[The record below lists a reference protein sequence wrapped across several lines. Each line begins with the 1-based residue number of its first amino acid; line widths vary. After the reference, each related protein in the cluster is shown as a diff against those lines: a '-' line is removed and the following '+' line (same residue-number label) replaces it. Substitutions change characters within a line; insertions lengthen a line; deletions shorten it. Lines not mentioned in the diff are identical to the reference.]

1 MEVEDL
7 KGPLNDLD
15 LWEDDLPEGDG
26 VLILSPQKRILS
38 VNLKAEK
45 LFKVKL
51 NRGQLLPLELLISEK
66 DLPQAKLAFEEA
78 LRTGTSSS
86 NLLGHFVLTPDQSI
100 YLNYS
105 IDPLYNPEDKIIG
118 AILTVRENTTAQAW
132 TAWSADGLGIE
143 FDSLLDN
150 LAEAVFTINTR
161 WRITGFNRRAEEV
174 TGFKRQEVLGRFC
187 WDIFKSDRCQTDC
200 PLKATLADGVT
211 RTDQDVRMLNSG
223 GRNLNVLVNT
233 SVFKDKKGLVAGAM
247 EFFRPLTQ
255 VSQPSGVKASP
266 APPAINIIG
275 QSPPLAKL
283 LRLLPDI
290 AASEANVVIE
300 GDSGTGKE
308 LFAKAIHYQSPR
320 AQGPFVPVNCSAL
333 AESLL
338 ESELFGHVKAA
349 FTGAI
354 ASKVGRFELAKG
366 GTLFLDEIG
375 EFKPE
380 LQVKL
385 LRVLEERVFWRVGGT
400 QPIPIDV
407 RIIVATSRNLKE
419 AVRQGNFREDLY
431 YRLRTVPLILPPL
444 RDRPEDIPLLVD
456 HFISQFNKKYKKEI
470 RGLDPKVLAS
480 FQKYHWPGNVRELQ
494 RVLEYAFVFVKGHII
509 SQKHLPE
516 LEEPL
521 QEPRLAL
528 NSSPVP
534 PSLWEDEREAI
545 QRALQKAR
553 GRRQVAARM
562 LGISRSSLWRKMRA
576 HNLS

>member
-1 MEVEDL
+1 MDEEDHNT
-7 KGPLNDLD
+7 PLNDVD
-15 LWEDDLPEGDG
+15 LWEDLPEGDG

-38 VNLKAEK
+38 ANLQVERLLRVELK
-45 LFKVKL
+45 
-51 NRGQLLPLELLISEK
+51 RGQILPLELLVSDK
-66 DLPQAKLAFEEA
+66 DLPQAKLAFQEA
-78 LRTGTSSS
+78 LQAGTSSS
-86 NLLGHFVLTPDQSI
+86 NLLGQFVLTPDQSI
-100 YLNYS
+100 YLTYS
-105 IDPLYNPEDKIIG
+105 IDPLYNHEDKII
-118 AILTVRENTTAQAW
+118 AVILTLRENTTARAW
-132 TAWSADGLGIE
+132 TAWSSNGLGIA

-150 LAEAVFTINTR
+150 LAEPVFTINTR

-174 TGFKRQEVLGRFC
+174 TGFKRHEVLGRFC
-187 WDIFKSDRCQTDC
+187 WDIFKSDRCQRNC

-211 RTDQDVRMLNSG
+211 RIDQDVRMVNAG
-223 GRNLNVLVNT
+223 GRKLNVLVNT
-233 SVFKDKKGLVAGAM
+233 SIFRDKKGAVAGAL
-247 EFFRPLTQ
+247 EFFRPLTL
-255 VSQPSGVKASP
+255 VSQPNGMKASP
-266 APPAINIIG
+266 GPPTINIIG

-283 LRLLPDI
+283 LHLLPDV
-290 AASEANVVIE
+290 AASDANVVVE
-300 GDSGTGKE
+300 GESGTGKE

-320 AQGPFVPVNCSAL
+320 APGPFVPVNCSAL

-400 QPIPIDV
+400 HPIPIDA

-419 AVRQGNFREDLY
+419 EVRQGRFREDLY
-431 YRLRTVPLILPPL
+431 YRLRTVPLFIPPL
-444 RDRPEDIPLLVD
+444 RDRPEDIPPLIE
-456 HFISQFNKKYKKEI
+456 HFIDQFNKKYKKEI
-470 RGLDPKVLAS
+470 RGLDPKVLALL
-480 FQKYHWPGNVRELQ
+480 QKYSWPGNVRELQ

-509 SQKHLPE
+509 TQKHLPE
-516 LEEPL
+516 LEESFPK
-521 QEPRLAL
+521 PYPA
-528 NSSPVP
+528 SSPGQP
-534 PSLWEDEREAI
+534 PPVLWEDEREAI
-545 QRALQKAR
+545 RRALQKAR
-553 GRRQVAARM
+553 GRRQVAARL

>member
-1 MEVEDL
+1 MDVDDL
-7 KGPLNDLD
+7 NPASDELD
-15 LWEDDLPEGDG
+15 LWEELPEGDG

-38 VNLKAEK
+38 ANLQAER
-45 LFKVKL
+45 LLRIKL
-51 NRGQLLPLELLISEK
+51 NRGQLLPLELLVSEK
-66 DLPQAKLAFEEA
+66 DLPQAELAFQDA
-78 LRTGTSSS
+78 LREGISRA
-86 NLLGHFVLTPDQSI
+86 NLLGRFVPTSDHSI

-105 IDPLYNPEDKIIG
+105 IDPLYNHEEKIIA
-118 AILTVRENTTAQAW
+118 AILSLRENTTARAW
-132 TAWSADGLGIE
+132 TAWSSNGSGIE
-143 FDSLLDN
+143 FDSFLDN
-150 LAEAVFTINTR
+150 LAEAVFSINTR
-161 WRITGFNRRAEEV
+161 WRITGFNRRAEEI
-174 TGFKRQEVLGRFC
+174 TGFKRHEVLGRFC

-211 RTDQDVRMLNSG
+211 RTDQDVRMINAG
-223 GRNLNVLVNT
+223 GRNLNILVNT
-233 SVFKDKKGLVAGAM
+233 SVFKDKKGAVAGAI
-247 EFFRPLTQ
+247 EFFRPLTLA
-255 VSQPSGVKASP
+255 SQPAGVKVRPSP
-266 APPAINIIG
+266 QAIEIIG
-275 QSPPLAKL
+275 HSPPMAKL
-283 LRLLPDI
+283 IHLLPDI

-320 AQGPFVPVNCSAL
+320 AHGPFVPVNCSAL

-354 ASKVGRFELAKG
+354 ASKVGRFELSKG

-400 QPIPIDV
+400 QPIPIDA

-419 AVRQGNFREDLY
+419 EVRQGRFREDLY
-431 YRLRTVPLILPPL
+431 YRLRTVPLSLPPL
-444 RDRPEDIPLLVD
+444 RDRLGDIPLLVE
-456 HFISQFNKKYKKEI
+456 HFIQQFNQKYKKEI
-470 RGLDPKVLAS
+470 RGLDPKVLAL

-509 SQKHLPE
+509 TQKHLPE

-521 QEPRLAL
+521 QEPLLAL
-528 NSSPVP
+528 NSSPIP

>member
-1 MEVEDL
+1 MDVDDL
-7 KGPLNDLD
+7 NPTSDELD
-15 LWEDDLPEGDG
+15 LWEELPEGDG

-38 VNLKAEK
+38 ANLQAER
-45 LFKVKL
+45 LLRIKL
-51 NRGQLLPLELLISEK
+51 NRGQLLPLELLLSEK
-66 DLPQAKLAFEEA
+66 DLPQAEQAFQEA
-78 LRTGTSSS
+78 LGEGISRA
-86 NLLGHFVLTPDQSI
+86 NLLGHFVPTSDHSI

-105 IDPLYNPEDKIIG
+105 VDPLYNHEEKIIA
-118 AILTVRENTTAQAW
+118 AILTLRENTTARAW
-132 TAWSADGLGIE
+132 TAWSSNGSGIE
-143 FDSLLDN
+143 FDSFLDN
-150 LAEAVFTINTR
+150 LAEAVFSINTR

-174 TGFKRQEVLGRFC
+174 TGFKRHEVLGRYC
-187 WDIFKSDRCQTDC
+187 WDIFKSDRCQSDC

-211 RTDQDVRMLNSG
+211 RTDQDVRMVNAG

-233 SVFKDKKGLVAGAM
+233 SIFRDKKGTVAGAI
-247 EFFRPLTQ
+247 EFFRPLTLA
-255 VSQPSGVKASP
+255 SQPAGVKARREL
-266 APPAINIIG
+266 PAIEIIG
-275 QSPPLAKL
+275 QSPPMAELIH
-283 LRLLPDI
+283 LLPDI

-308 LFAKAIHYQSPR
+308 LFAKAIHFQSPR
-320 AQGPFVPVNCSAL
+320 AKGPFVPVNCSAL

-400 QPIPIDV
+400 QPISIDA

-419 AVRQGNFREDLY
+419 EVRQGRFREDLY
-431 YRLRTVPLILPPL
+431 YRLRTVPLSLPPL
-444 RDRPEDIPLLVD
+444 RDRLGDIPLLVEY
-456 HFISQFNKKYKKEI
+456 FIHQFNQKYRKNI
-470 RGLDPKVLAS
+470 RGVDPKVLAL
-480 FQKYHWPGNVRELQ
+480 FQRYHWPGNVRELQ

-509 SQKHLPE
+509 TQKHLPE

-521 QEPRLAL
+521 EEPRLAL
-528 NSSPVP
+528 YSSSIPT
-534 PSLWEDEREAI
+534 SLWEDEREAI

-553 GRRQVAARM
+553 GRRQVAARL

>member
-1 MEVEDL
+1 MEFEDFN
-7 KGPLNDLD
+7 PASDLD
-15 LWEDDLPEGDG
+15 LVEEDLPEGDG
-26 VLILSPQKRILS
+26 VLILSPKKRILS
-38 VNLKAEK
+38 SNLQAER
-45 LFKVKL
+45 LLQVKL
-51 NRGQLLPLELLISEK
+51 NRMQILPLEMLVSEK
-66 DLPQAKLAFEEA
+66 NLPQAELAFREA
-78 LRTGTSSS
+78 LEEGIASA
-86 NLLGHFVLTPDQSI
+86 NLLGEFVLSSNDPI

-105 IDPLYNPEDKIIG
+105 VDPLYNPENKIIG
-118 AILTVRENTTAQAW
+118 AILTLRENTTAQAW
-132 TAWSADGLGIE
+132 TAWSSNGRGIE
-143 FDSLLDN
+143 FDSFLDN
-150 LAEAVFTINTR
+150 LGEAVFSINTR
-161 WRITGFNRRAEEV
+161 WRITGFNSRAEEV
-174 TGFKRQEVLGRFC
+174 TGFRRQEVLGRFC

-200 PLKATLADGVT
+200 PLKATLADGIT
-211 RTDQDVRMLNSG
+211 RTDQDVRMVNAG

-233 SVFKDKKGLVAGAM
+233 SIFKDKKGAVAGAI
-247 EFFRPLTQ
+247 EFFRPLTL
-255 VSQPSGVKASP
+255 VSQPAGVKTTP
-266 APPAINIIG
+266 GPPDTNIIG

-300 GDSGTGKE
+300 GESGTGKE
-308 LFAKAIHYQSPR
+308 LFAKAIHYQGPR

-400 QPIPIDV
+400 QPIPIDA
-407 RIIVATSRNLKE
+407 RIIVATSRNLRE
-419 AVRQGNFREDLY
+419 AVCQGHFREDLY
-431 YRLRTVPLILPPL
+431 YRLRTVPLVLPPL
-444 RDRPEDIPLLVD
+444 RDRPEDIPVLVD
-456 HFISQFNKKYKKEI
+456 YFISQFNQKYKKEI
-470 RGLDPKVLAS
+470 RGLDPKILAF
-480 FQKYHWPGNVRELQ
+480 FQKYPWPGNVRELQ

-509 SQKHLPE
+509 TKKHLPE
-516 LEEPL
+516 LEES
-521 QEPRLAL
+521 QPRPHAV
-528 NSSPVP
+528 SSLSPASSV
-534 PSLWEDEREAI
+534 WDEDEREAI
-545 QRALQKAR
+545 QKALRKAR

>member
-1 MEVEDL
+1 MELEDFN
-7 KGPLNDLD
+7 PASALD
-15 LWEDDLPEGDG
+15 LVEEDLPEGDG
-26 VLILSPQKRILS
+26 VLILSPKKRILS
-38 VNLKAEK
+38 SNLQAER
-45 LFKVKL
+45 LLQVKL
-51 NRGQLLPLELLISEK
+51 NRLQILPLEMLVSEK
-66 DLPQAKLAFEEA
+66 HLPQAELAFREA
-78 LRTGTSSS
+78 LEEGIASA
-86 NLLGHFVLTPDQSI
+86 NLLGEFVLSSNDPI

-105 IDPLYNPEDKIIG
+105 VDPLYNPENKIIG
-118 AILTVRENTTAQAW
+118 VILTLRENTTAQAW
-132 TAWSADGLGIE
+132 TAWSSNGRGIE
-143 FDSLLDN
+143 FDSFLDN
-150 LAEAVFTINTR
+150 LGEAVFSINTR
-161 WRITGFNRRAEEV
+161 WRIIGFNSRAEEV
-174 TGFKRQEVLGRFC
+174 TGFRRQEVLGRFC

-200 PLKATLADGVT
+200 PLKATLADGIT
-211 RTDQDVRMLNSG
+211 RTDQDVRMVNAG

-233 SVFKDKKGLVAGAM
+233 SIFKDKKGAVAGAI
-247 EFFRPLTQ
+247 EFFRPLTL
-255 VSQPSGVKASP
+255 VSQPAGVKTTP
-266 APPAINIIG
+266 APPNINIIG

-300 GDSGTGKE
+300 GESGTGKE
-308 LFAKAIHYQSPR
+308 LFAKAIHYQGPR

-400 QPIPIDV
+400 QPIPIDA
-407 RIIVATSRNLKE
+407 RIIVATSRNLRE
-419 AVRQGNFREDLY
+419 AVCQGHFREDLY
-431 YRLRTVPLILPPL
+431 YRLRTVPLVLPPL
-444 RDRPEDIPLLVD
+444 RDRPEDIPVLVD
-456 HFISQFNKKYKKEI
+456 YFISQFNQKYKKEI
-470 RGLDPKVLAS
+470 RGLDPKVLAF
-480 FQKYHWPGNVRELQ
+480 FQKYPWPGNVRELQ

-509 SQKHLPE
+509 TKKHLPE
-516 LEEPL
+516 LEES
-521 QEPRLAL
+521 QPRPHAV
-528 NSSPVP
+528 SSLSPASSV
-534 PSLWEDEREAI
+534 WDEDEREAI
-545 QRALQKAR
+545 QKALRKAR

>member
-7 KGPLNDLD
+7 NPASNNAD
-15 LWEDDLPEGDG
+15 LWEDLPEGDG
-26 VLILSPQKRILS
+26 VLVLSPQKRILS
-38 VNLKAEK
+38 SNLQVER
-45 LFKVKL
+45 LLQVKL
-51 NRGQLLPLELLISEK
+51 KRGQILPLELLIGEK
-66 DLPQAKLAFEEA
+66 DLPQAQLAFQEA
-78 LRTGTSSS
+78 LQAGTSSS
-86 NLLGHFVLTPDQSI
+86 NLLGQFVLTPEDPL

-105 IDPLYNPEDKIIG
+105 VDPLYNHEDKII
-118 AILTVRENTTAQAW
+118 AVILTLRENTTARAW
-132 TAWSADGLGIE
+132 TAWSSNGMGIE

-174 TGFKRQEVLGRFC
+174 TGFKRHEVLGRFC
-187 WDIFKSDRCQTDC
+187 WDIFRSDRCQSDC
-200 PLKATLADGVT
+200 PLKSTLADGVT
-211 RTDQDVRMLNSG
+211 RTDQDVRMVNAG
-223 GRNLNVLVNT
+223 GRKLNVLVNT
-233 SVFKDKKGLVAGAM
+233 SIFKNKKGIVAGAM
-247 EFFRPLTQ
+247 EFFRPLNQ
-255 VSQPSGVKASP
+255 ISQPSGVKVTP
-266 APPAINIIG
+266 APPALDIIG
-275 QSPPLAKL
+275 QSPPMAKL

-290 AASEANVVIE
+290 AVSEANVVIE

-419 AVRQGNFREDLY
+419 EVRQGRFREDLY
-431 YRLRTVPLILPPL
+431 YRLRTVPLFLPPL
-444 RDRPEDIPLLVD
+444 RERLEDIPLLID
-456 HFISQFNKKYKKEI
+456 HFVHIFNQKYHKDI
-470 RGLDPKVLAS
+470 RGLDPKVMALL
-480 FQKYHWPGNVRELQ
+480 QKYHWPGNVREVQ

-516 LEEPL
+516 LEESLPKL
-521 QEPRLAL
+521 PAAA
-528 NSSPVP
+528 SPDLSAA
-534 PSLWEDEREAI
+534 SLWEDEREAI
-545 QRALQKAR
+545 RKALQKAR
-553 GRRQVAARM
+553 GRRQAAARL

>member
-1 MEVEDL
+1 MDVDDL
-7 KGPLNDLD
+7 NPPDEID
-15 LWEDDLPEGDG
+15 LWEELPEGDG
-26 VLILSPQKRILS
+26 VLILSPEKRILS
-38 VNLKAEK
+38 ANLQAERLLRIK
-45 LFKVKL
+45 LD
-51 NRGQLLPLELLISEK
+51 RGQFLPLELLISEK
-66 DLPQAKLAFEEA
+66 DLPQAEQAFQEA
-78 LRTGTSSS
+78 LLEGVSRA
-86 NLLGHFVLTPDQSI
+86 NLLGHFVPTPDHAI

-105 IDPLYNPEDKIIG
+105 IDPLYDPEEEIIA
-118 AILTVRENTTAQAW
+118 AILSLRENTTARAW
-132 TAWSADGLGIE
+132 TAWSSNGSGIE
-143 FDSLLDN
+143 FDSFLEN
-150 LAEAVFTINTR
+150 LAEAVFSINTR

-174 TGFKRQEVLGRFC
+174 TGFKRHEVLGRFC
-187 WDIFKSDRCQTDC
+187 WDIFKSDRCRTDC
-200 PLKATLADGVT
+200 PLKATLGDGVT
-211 RTDQDVRMLNSG
+211 RTDQDVRMINSG
-223 GRNLNVLVNT
+223 GRQLNILVNT
-233 SVFKDKKGLVAGAM
+233 SIFKDKKGAVAGAI
-247 EFFRPLTQ
+247 EFFRPLTLA
-255 VSQPSGVKASP
+255 SQPAGVKARLT
-266 APPAINIIG
+266 PPAIEIIG
-275 QSPPLAKL
+275 QSPPMAKL
-283 LRLLPDI
+283 THLLPDI

-354 ASKVGRFELAKG
+354 ASKVGRFELSKG

-400 QPIPIDV
+400 QPIPIDA

-419 AVRQGNFREDLY
+419 EVRQGRFREDLY
-431 YRLRTVPLILPPL
+431 YRLRTVPLSLPPL
-444 RDRPEDIPLLVD
+444 RDRLEDIPLLVEY
-456 HFISQFNKKYKKEI
+456 FIQQFNQKYKKEI
-470 RGLDPKVLAS
+470 RGLDPKVMALL
-480 FQKYHWPGNVRELQ
+480 QKYHWPGNVRELQ

-528 NSSPVP
+528 SSGPIP
-534 PSLWEDEREAI
+534 PSLWEDERETI
-545 QRALQKAR
+545 QRALHKAR

>member
-1 MEVEDL
+1 MDVEDL
-7 KGPLNDLD
+7 NTPLNELD
-15 LWEDDLPEGDG
+15 LWEELPEGDG
-26 VLILSPQKRILS
+26 VLVLSPQKLILS
-38 VNLKAEK
+38 SNLQAER
-45 LFKVKL
+45 LLRIKL
-51 NRGQLLPLELLISEK
+51 NRGQILPLELLLSEK
-66 DLPQAKLAFEEA
+66 DLPQAELAFQEA
-78 LRTGTSSS
+78 LQDGISRS
-86 NLLGHFVLTPDQSI
+86 NLLGHFVPTPDHSI
-100 YLNYS
+100 YLSYS
-105 IDPLYNPEDKIIG
+105 IDPLYNHEEQIIA
-118 AILTVRENTTAQAW
+118 AILTLRESTTARAW
-132 TAWSADGLGIE
+132 TAWSSDGSGIE
-143 FDSLLDN
+143 FDSFLDN
-150 LAEAVFTINTR
+150 LAEAVFAINTR
-161 WRITGFNRRAEEV
+161 WRITGFNRRAEVV
-174 TGFKRQEVLGRFC
+174 TGFKRHEVLGRYC

-211 RTDQDVRMLNSG
+211 RTDQDVRMINSG

-233 SVFKDKKGLVAGAM
+233 SVFKDKKGVVAGAI
-247 EFFRPLTQ
+247 EFFRPLTLA
-255 VSQPSGVKASP
+255 SQPPGVKARPSP
-266 APPAINIIG
+266 PDIEIIG
-275 QSPPLAKL
+275 RSPPMAKL
-283 LRLLPDI
+283 IHLLPDI

-308 LFAKAIHYQSPR
+308 LFAKAIHFQSRR

-400 QPIPIDV
+400 QPIPIDA

-419 AVRQGNFREDLY
+419 EVRQHRFREDLY
-431 YRLRTVPLILPPL
+431 YRLRTVPLYLPPL
-444 RDRPEDIPLLVD
+444 RDRPEDIPPLVE
-456 HFISQFNKKYKKEI
+456 HFIHQFNQKYKKEI
-470 RGLDPKVLAS
+470 RGVDPKVLAF

-521 QEPRLAL
+521 QEPRLSLAATPL
-528 NSSPVP
+528 P
-534 PSLWEDEREAI
+534 PSLWEDERETI
-545 QRALQKAR
+545 QKALQKAR
-553 GRRQVAARM
+553 GRRQVAARL

>member
-7 KGPLNDLD
+7 KPSADFDLA
-15 LWEDDLPEGDG
+15 EDLPEGDG
-26 VLILSPQKRILS
+26 VLILSPKRRLLS
-38 VNLKAEK
+38 SNLQAER
-45 LFKVKL
+45 LLQVKL
-51 NRGQLLPLELLISEK
+51 NRGQILPLELLISEK
-66 DLPQAKLAFEEA
+66 NLPQANLAFKEA
-78 LRTGTSSS
+78 LQEGTSSS
-86 NLLGHFVLTPDQSI
+86 NLLAQFVLSPENPI

-105 IDPLYNPEDKIIG
+105 LDPLYNPEDKIIG
-118 AILTVRENTTAQAW
+118 VILTLRENTTAQAW
-132 TAWSADGLGIE
+132 TAWSSDGLGIE
-143 FDSLLDN
+143 FDSFLDN

-174 TGFKRQEVLGRFC
+174 TGFKRHEVLGRFC
-187 WDIFKSDRCQTDC
+187 GDIFKSDRCQTDC
-200 PLKATLADGVT
+200 PLKATLSDGYT
-211 RTDQDVRMLNSG
+211 RTDQDVRMVNAG
-223 GRNLNVLVNT
+223 GRNLTVLVNT
-233 SVFKDKKGLVAGAM
+233 SIFKDKKGTVAGAI
-247 EFFRPLTQ
+247 EFFRPLTLAGQ
-255 VSQPSGVKASP
+255 PPGTKVSPL
-266 APPAINIIG
+266 PPAIDIIG

-300 GDSGTGKE
+300 GESGTGKE

-354 ASKVGRFELAKG
+354 TSKVGRFELAKG

-385 LRVLEERVFWRVGGT
+385 LRVLEERVFWRVGGI
-400 QPIPIDV
+400 QPIPTDV
-407 RIIVATSRNLKE
+407 RIIVATSRNLKD
-419 AVRQGNFREDLY
+419 AVRQGRFREDLY

-444 RDRPEDIPLLVD
+444 RDRPEDIPVLVE
-456 HFISQFNKKYKKEI
+456 HFIQEFNRKYKKEI
-470 RGLDPKVLAS
+470 RGLDPKVMAF
-480 FQKYHWPGNVRELQ
+480 FQKYHWPGNVREVQ

-509 SQKHLPE
+509 TKKHLPD
-516 LEEPL
+516 LEET
-521 QEPRLAL
+521 QPRP
-528 NSSPVP
+528 PVAASLGP
-534 PSLWEDEREAI
+534 TSTPLWEDEREAI
-545 QRALQKAR
+545 QKALQKAR

>member
-1 MEVEDL
+1 MDVDDL
-7 KGPLNDLD
+7 NPASDELD
-15 LWEDDLPEGDG
+15 LWEELPEGDG
-26 VLILSPQKRILS
+26 VLILSPEKRILS
-38 VNLKAEK
+38 ANLQAER
-45 LFKVKL
+45 LLRIKL
-51 NRGQLLPLELLISEK
+51 NRGQLLPLELLVSEK
-66 DLPQAKLAFEEA
+66 DLPQAGLALQEA
-78 LRTGTSSS
+78 LGEGISSA
-86 NLLGHFVLTPDQSI
+86 NLLGHFVLNPDHSI
-100 YLNYS
+100 YLIYS
-105 IDPLYNPEDKIIG
+105 IDPLYNQKEKII
-118 AILTVRENTTAQAW
+118 AVIFTLRENTTARAW
-132 TAWSADGLGIE
+132 TAWSTNGLGIE
-143 FDSLLDN
+143 FDSFLDN

-161 WRITGFNRRAEEV
+161 WRIIGFNRRAEEV
-174 TGFKRQEVLGRFC
+174 TGFKRHEVLGRFC

-200 PLKATLADGVT
+200 PLKATLDDGIT
-211 RTDQDVRMLNSG
+211 RTDQDVRMVNAG

-233 SVFKDKKGLVAGAM
+233 SIFRDKKGTVAGAI
-247 EFFRPLTQ
+247 EFFRPLTLA
-255 VSQPSGVKASP
+255 SQPAGVKARRV
-266 APPAINIIG
+266 PPAIEIIG
-275 QSPPLAKL
+275 QSPPMAKL
-283 LRLLPDI
+283 IHLLPDI

-400 QPIPIDV
+400 QPIPIDA

-419 AVRQGNFREDLY
+419 AVRQGRFREDLY
-431 YRLRTVPLILPPL
+431 YRLRTVPLFLPPL
-444 RDRPEDIPLLVD
+444 RDRPEDIPPLVE
-456 HFISQFNKKYKKEI
+456 HFIHQFNQKYRKQI
-470 RGLDPKVLAS
+470 RGLDPKVMALL
-480 FQKYHWPGNVRELQ
+480 QKYHWPGNVRELQ

-528 NSSPVP
+528 NSSPVLT
-534 PSLWEDEREAI
+534 SLWEDEREAI

-553 GRRQVAARM
+553 GRRQVAARL

>member
-1 MEVEDL
+1 MELEDFN
-7 KGPLNDLD
+7 PASALD
-15 LWEDDLPEGDG
+15 LVEEDLPEGDG
-26 VLILSPQKRILS
+26 VLILSPKKRILS
-38 VNLKAEK
+38 SNLQAER
-45 LFKVKL
+45 LLQVKL
-51 NRGQLLPLELLISEK
+51 NRLQILPLEMLVSEK
-66 DLPQAKLAFEEA
+66 HLPQAELAFREA
-78 LRTGTSSS
+78 LEEGIASA
-86 NLLGHFVLTPDQSI
+86 NLLGEFVLSSNDPI

-105 IDPLYNPEDKIIG
+105 VDPLYNPENKIIG
-118 AILTVRENTTAQAW
+118 VILTLRENTTAQAW
-132 TAWSADGLGIE
+132 TAWSSNGRGIE
-143 FDSLLDN
+143 FDSFLDN
-150 LAEAVFTINTR
+150 LGEAVFSINTR
-161 WRITGFNRRAEEV
+161 WRITGFNSRAEEV
-174 TGFKRQEVLGRFC
+174 TGFRRQEVLGRFC

-200 PLKATLADGVT
+200 PLKATLADGIT
-211 RTDQDVRMLNSG
+211 RTDQDVRMINAG

-233 SVFKDKKGLVAGAM
+233 SIFKDKKGAVAGAI
-247 EFFRPLTQ
+247 EFFRPLTL
-255 VSQPSGVKASP
+255 VSQPAGVKTTP
-266 APPAINIIG
+266 APPNINIIG

-300 GDSGTGKE
+300 GESGTGKE
-308 LFAKAIHYQSPR
+308 LFAKAIHYQGPR

-400 QPIPIDV
+400 QPIPIDA
-407 RIIVATSRNLKE
+407 RIIVATSRNLRE
-419 AVRQGNFREDLY
+419 AVCQGHFREDLY
-431 YRLRTVPLILPPL
+431 YRLRTVPLVLPPL
-444 RDRPEDIPLLVD
+444 RDRPEDIPVLVD
-456 HFISQFNKKYKKEI
+456 YFISQFNQKYKKEI
-470 RGLDPKVLAS
+470 RGLDPKVLAF
-480 FQKYHWPGNVRELQ
+480 FQKYPWPGNVRELQ

-509 SQKHLPE
+509 TKKHLPE
-516 LEEPL
+516 LEES
-521 QEPRLAL
+521 QPRPHAV
-528 NSSPVP
+528 SSLIPASSV
-534 PSLWEDEREAI
+534 WDEDEREAI
-545 QRALQKAR
+545 QKALRKAR